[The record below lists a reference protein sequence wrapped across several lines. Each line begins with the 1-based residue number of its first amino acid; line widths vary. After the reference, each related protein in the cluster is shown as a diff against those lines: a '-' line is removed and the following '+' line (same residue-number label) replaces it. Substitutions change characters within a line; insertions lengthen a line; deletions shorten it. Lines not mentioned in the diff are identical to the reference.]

1 MRKLVLLSFALAAV
15 VIGSGFGTPRALE
28 HMQTDIDAPMA
39 ETWSALIAQ
48 FAERGIPVAKLDEK
62 KGVLISKTM
71 SARNIRC
78 ASGGVC
84 ADTTYY
90 SCGSTVGIAGR
101 VDYPAQTV
109 DYEARVRGDD
119 AKSTVTVSAIYTSDI
134 MDGRSHVHH
143 DCDSQGR
150 FESEIEQAVKLKA
163 ESAK

>member
-1 MRKLVLLSFALAAV
+1 MRKTALLSFAFTV
-15 VIGSGFGTPRALE
+15 VAISSAFATARALDR
-28 HMQTDIDAPMA
+28 MQTGVDASVA
-39 ETWSALIAQ
+39 KTWSAVIAQ
-48 FAERGIPVAKLDEK
+48 FAERNIPVATLDEK
-62 KGVLISKTM
+62 KGLLVSKTM
-71 SARNIRC
+71 NAGTRRC

-109 DYEARVRGDD
+109 DYEARVRGDST
-119 AKSTVTVSAIYTSDI
+119 KSTVTVTAIYTSDL

-143 DCDSQGR
+143 DCESQGR
-150 FESEIEQAVKLKA
+150 FEGEIEKAVKLKA